1 MKNYSDFP
9 KQYIGQ
15 SDILSLA
22 LMGCDRTGTPVSRV
36 LNFSAIGAYKAYVVR
51 GTDVS
56 IGSQFEEK
64 FIFHDWL
71 RIYDDNGLT
80 YKTEGSLIRIYQ
92 AGGSE
97 CIIQII

>member
-36 LNFSAIGAYKAYVVR
+36 LNFSAGGAYKAYIVR

-64 FIFHDWL
+64 FVFHNWL
-71 RIYDDNGLT
+71 RIYDKFRAQT
-80 YKTEGSLIRIYQ
+80 SYRQ
-92 AGGSE
+92 
-97 CIIQII
+97 